1 MASMLRIPY
10 IHSPQLLTVN
20 HRTHFVRALTLA
32 RANRRLAM
40 KRRFSVT
47 NSENNLPMF
56 QLNVPVVTG
65 HFRPNDDW
73 SIQLKRRQ
81 VIFRAQVGNKNFLI
95 LQKPVKKSLKDWL
108 WPYSPSPPLCL
119 WSCGITDHNSILVQ
133 CMISTQ
139 DCHHHV

>member
-10 IHSPQLLTVN
+10 IHSSQLLTVN
-20 HRTHFVRALTLA
+20 HQTHFVRALTLA

-65 HFRPNDDW
+65 HFRPNNDW
-73 SIQLKRRQ
+73 SIQLKHRQ
-81 VIFRAQVGNKNFLI
+81 VIFRAQVGNKNLLI
-95 LQKPVKKSLKDWL
+95 LQKPAKKPLKIGYD
-108 WPYSPSPPLCL
+108 PTPSPQLCL
-119 WSCGITDHNSILVQ
+119 WSCRITDHNSTLVQ
-133 CMISTQ
+133 CLISTQ
-139 DCHHHV
+139 DCHGHV